1 MNEQF
6 RVSQKIGLMFR
17 PGVSLPQDVKS
28 WAISQLNV
36 KSPALGIETVS
47 SKVKEW
53 PKSLQPDLL
62 ERDDMFF
69 KFKNNRRKER
79 KKLEG
84 QDSQAAIDANQKNH
98 LLARTDELKFS
109 HRNTYGKDQVK
120 LRFLSFWTNHFTMG
134 NIWDNQNHIGH
145 AMDEAILANFDANF
159 SDMLYKVTSH
169 PSMLIYLDNIWS
181 AGPNSKQV
189 MWAKADGEQAGLN
202 DNLGRE
208 LLELHTVSP
217 AANYTETDIRNAAKV
232 LAGWGTYPGLETK
245 QEYIDD
251 AGTLNSWDFFKKN
264 YAEPGNKV
272 VLGKTIYSGKGGLK
286 QLTDFLASHE
296 STITFI
302 SSKLA
307 EHFVSDNASSAD
319 VNYIADAWRKN
330 NGNLKKIHTAV
341 IERAI
346 LSKEPKFQ
354 WPMNWLF
361 QVVRLSEATFFH
373 GWHKISDY
381 YDDHLMNNDKIFAEL
396 GQGFWLSRQ
405 PDGFSSNKNEWLSGE
420 MFERRIRFSEA
431 IYRAG
436 RPNILADEIMDRI
449 GANMATRN
457 LVNNA
462 GNQRNKFIAL
472 MCSPELMG
480 LENA

>member
-1 MNEQF
+1 M
-6 RVSQKIGLMFR
+6 
-17 PGVSLPQDVKS
+17 
-28 WAISQLNV
+28 
-36 KSPALGIETVS
+36 
-47 SKVKEW
+47 
-53 PKSLQPDLL
+53 
-62 ERDDMFF
+62 
-69 KFKNNRRKER
+69 RR
-79 KKLEG
+79 
-84 QDSQAAIDANQKNH
+84 
-98 LLARTDELKFS
+98 
-109 HRNTYGKDQVK
+109 
-120 LRFLSFWTNHFTMG
+120 
-134 NIWDNQNHIGH
+134 
-145 AMDEAILANFDANF
+145 
-159 SDMLYKVTSH
+159 
-169 PSMLIYLDNIWS
+169 
-181 AGPNSKQV
+181 
-189 MWAKADGEQAGLN
+189 
-202 DNLGRE
+202 
-208 LLELHTVSP
+208 
-217 AANYTETDIRNAAKV
+217 
-232 LAGWGTYPGLETK
+232 
-245 QEYIDD
+245 
-251 AGTLNSWDFFKKN
+251 
-264 YAEPGNKV
+264 
-272 VLGKTIYSGKGGLK
+272 
-286 QLTDFLASHE
+286 
-296 STITFI
+296 
-302 SSKLA
+302 
-307 EHFVSDNASSAD
+307 
-319 VNYIADAWRKN
+319 RKN

-373 GWHKISDY
+373 GWHKIFDY